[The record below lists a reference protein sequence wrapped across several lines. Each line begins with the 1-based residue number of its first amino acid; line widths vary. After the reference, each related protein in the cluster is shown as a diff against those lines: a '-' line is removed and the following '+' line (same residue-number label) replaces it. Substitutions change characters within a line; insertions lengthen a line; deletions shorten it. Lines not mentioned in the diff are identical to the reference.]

1 MPVFTPPTISNQE
14 ELQKAIAQLKG
25 HLASQEKDLGERA
38 AKIPQ
43 QLFKKASG
51 AIVPAVLTTAS
62 LAGAWNILKLVPV
75 AQSLFSIF
83 KKKKD

>member
-1 MPVFTPPTISNQE
+1 MPAFTPPSIKNQQD
-14 ELQKAIAQLKG
+14 LQNAIAQLKG
-25 HLASQEKDLGERA
+25 HLASQEKDLGEQA

-75 AQSLFSIF
+75 AQSLFSLF
-83 KKKKD
+83 KKKKA

>member
-1 MPVFTPPTISNQE
+1 MSVFTTPSINNQE
-14 ELQKAIAQLKG
+14 DLQKAIAQLKG
-25 HLASQEKDLGERA
+25 HLANQEKDLGEKA
-38 AKIPQ
+38 AKIPL
-43 QLFKKASG
+43 QLFKKASA

-83 KKKKD
+83 KKKKA